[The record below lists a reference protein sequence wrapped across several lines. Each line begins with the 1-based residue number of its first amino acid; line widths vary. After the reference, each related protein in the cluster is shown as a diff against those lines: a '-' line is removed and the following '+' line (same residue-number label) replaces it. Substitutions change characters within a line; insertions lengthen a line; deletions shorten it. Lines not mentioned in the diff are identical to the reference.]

1 MHRSESAAG
10 LRRIEGNEKGN
21 FIVFEETLS
30 KRLSNALRSYAAPLV
45 SRAATSLSPRRCF
58 YAREAFLPFFRPPS
72 PPPPPLSFSLL
83 LPPSLPTPLYS
94 TDSLIFSLDF
104 ASLSLSLLCERYP
117 EKLNLHFHEDRVE
130 SRGKQGGGVRAEEAA
145 RQLQRA

>member
-72 PPPPPLSFSLL
+72 LPPLFLSPSFC
-83 LPPSLPTPLYS
+83 PPSLPTPLYS

-104 ASLSLSLLCERYP
+104 ASLSFSLLCERYP

>member
-72 PPPPPLSFSLL
+72 
-83 LPPSLPTPLYS
+83 LPPSFFLPPFAPFPSYS
-94 TDSLIFSLDF
+94 AILHGLSNILLGLC
-104 ASLSLSLLCERYP
+104 LSLFLSPLRALSRKIESP
-117 EKLNLHFHEDRVE
+117 F
-130 SRGKQGGGVRAEEAA
+130 SRGSRGIAWEAG
-145 RQLQRA
+145 RRS